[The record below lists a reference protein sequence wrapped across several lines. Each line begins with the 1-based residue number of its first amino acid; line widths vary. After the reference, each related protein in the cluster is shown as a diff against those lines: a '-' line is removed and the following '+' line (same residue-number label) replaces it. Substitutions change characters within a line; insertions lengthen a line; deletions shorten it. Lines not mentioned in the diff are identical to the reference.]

1 MANHKDRKFWL
12 LVGVGGFVIVILFV
26 TLLFMAFS
34 DKKLPDN
41 AVVVD
46 NAVIE
51 GETLN
56 TEMVEKINKLL
67 QENPVL
73 SNMPLTVEYYSEDL
87 SSYTKYILTY
97 ELDNSE
103 KGFVL
108 IMKDYTG
115 VGEETGFSK
124 LRELG
129 MDLTDV
135 KMSYEDLTEDTLN
148 FRADVI

>member
-1 MANHKDRKFWL
+1 MATHRDRKFWL
-12 LVGVGGFVIVILFV
+12 LIGFGGFVIVILFI
-26 TLLFMAFS
+26 TLLFLAFS

-41 AVVVD
+41 AVVVSNELID
-46 NAVIE
+46 

-56 TEMVEKINKLL
+56 AEMVEKINKLI
-67 QENPVL
+67 QENPAL
-73 SNMPLTVEYYSEDL
+73 NDLPLTVEYYSEDL

-115 VGEETGFSK
+115 VGEEAGFSK
-124 LRELG
+124 LREMG

-135 KMSYEDLTEDTLN
+135 KMAYEDLTEDVLN
-148 FRADVI
+148 YRAE